1 MIKFKF
7 YNNMSARTAIKLFTG
22 RYSDMYL
29 SIVMLLED
37 ILASTP
43 YVDTTNEND
52 VCISIIDKTKE
63 SDGFSLT
70 AMLLN
75 GEVSLIVQTD
85 QCKGTTAED
94 TDTCWYVESAKYG
107 VDVRACNHLDA
118 IATLRSITDKVCT
131 VA

>member
-1 MIKFKF
+1 
-7 YNNMSARTAIKLFTG
+7 
-22 RYSDMYL
+22 MYL

-43 YVDTTNEND
+43 YVDTTDEND

-85 QCKGTTAED
+85 QCNGTTAED

-118 IATLRSITDKVCT
+118 IAALRSITDKVCT
-131 VA
+131 VV